1 MVSIWRRLVNSQ
13 VNWRKPMFCFCQ
25 QIFKNYHPVSLLLV
39 FGKVIQKLIFHE
51 FFRFY
56 TKNDLISFSQSGFK
70 PGDSCIK
77 QTLSITYEIY
87 KSFNCNY
94 EVRGVF
100 VGISKALD
108 KIGTTVSCL
117 NWNKIAFL
125 VIYLI
130 FYRTF

>member
-1 MVSIWRRLVNSQ
+1 
-13 VNWRKPMFCFCQ
+13 MFCFCQ

-39 FGKVIQKLIFHE
+39 FGKIIQKLIFHE

-56 TKNDLISFSQSGFK
+56 IKNDLISFSQSGFK

-117 NWNKIAFL
+117 NWNKITFL